1 MKAYV
6 LHDVGKFDMEEVDVP
21 QIKDDEVLV
30 EVKATGICGSDIPR
44 IFTSGTYSYPLI
56 PGHEF
61 AGEVVKVFDE
71 ESEEDRKLL
80 GKRVGVF
87 PLIPCME
94 CPQCK
99 ERRFEMCRS
108 YSYLGSR
115 RDGGFAEYVAVPKK
129 NLITLPDNVSYEA
142 AAMLEP
148 MAVAIHAIRRIKPKK
163 DETVAVCGL
172 GTIGMLVVM
181 FLREMGVKDIIVF
194 ANKESQRQK
203 AVEIGVKKEN
213 LGLKNR
219 PIDVFFECVG
229 SNETIK
235 WALELTKPG
244 GRVMLVGNPKSDVEL
259 DRNTYWKVLRNQLT
273 LLGTWNSSYMIDGF
287 KSLTDEDD
295 WQYAVNRLSEGRI
308 NPETLITH
316 KFKLDEMLQGF
327 YLMRDKSEEYIKVMG
342 VQTDDNKSSLKE
354 KQNYLMN
361 LIADIS
367 IQIH

>member
-6 LHDVGKFDMEEVDVP
+6 LHDIGKFDMEEVQAPVP
-21 QIKDDEVLV
+21 TEGEVLV
-30 EVKATGICGSDIPR
+30 KVKASGICGSDIPR
-44 IFTSGTYSYPLI
+44 IFVNGTYNYPLI

-61 AGEVVKVFDE
+61 SGEVVGTFEGDDPE
-71 ESEEDRKLL
+71 EAEKLI

-99 ERRFEMCRS
+99 ERRFEMCKS

-115 RDGGFAEYVAVPKK
+115 RDGGFAEFVTVPKK
-129 NLITLPDNVSYEA
+129 NLIMLPDNVSYEA

-148 MAVAIHAIRRIKPKK
+148 MAVAVHAIRRIKPKK

-181 FLREMGVKDIIVF
+181 FLLEMGIEDVIVF
-194 ANKESQRQK
+194 ANKESQRK
-203 AVEIGVKKEN
+203 MAVELGVDPKN

-229 SNETIK
+229 SNETVK
-235 WALELTKPG
+235 WGLTLTKPG
-244 GRVMLVGNPKSDVEL
+244 GRIMLVGNPKSDVEL
-259 DRNTYWKVLRNQLT
+259 DRDIYWKILRNQLT
-273 LLGTWNSSYMIDGF
+273 LVGTWNSSFMIDGF

-295 WQYAVNRLSEGRI
+295 WQYVVRRLSEGRI
-308 NPETLITH
+308 TPEKLITH
-316 KFKLDEMLQGF
+316 KYPLDALLQGF

-342 VQTDDNKSSLKE
+342 VKE
-354 KQNYLMN
+354 
-361 LIADIS
+361 
-367 IQIH
+367 